1 MCKKI
6 SLKKGKLSHINMH
19 TFLYSKG
26 SLFQMEKN
34 PPKMNLLFSK
44 NQIISITT
52 MTSTSEDE
60 QKLVECVSSS
70 PRLPHGLQSID
81 KDI

>member
-44 NQIISITT
+44 NQIIFLFYSL
-52 MTSTSEDE
+52 
-60 QKLVECVSSS
+60 LVLLS
-70 PRLPHGLQSID
+70 Q
-81 KDI
+81 